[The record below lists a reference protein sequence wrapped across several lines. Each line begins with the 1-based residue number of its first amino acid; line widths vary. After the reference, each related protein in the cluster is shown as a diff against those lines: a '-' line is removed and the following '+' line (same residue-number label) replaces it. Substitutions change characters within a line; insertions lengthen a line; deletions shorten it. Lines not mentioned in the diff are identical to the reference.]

1 MKIII
6 TNQNNAERITRF
18 IISLFLLPS
27 PLIFGYETFPI
38 VQSIVGGI
46 LLFNALSGMCTIYRL
61 FGVNS
66 FPK

>member
-1 MKIII
+1 MNILIK
-6 TNQNNAERITRF
+6 NQNNTERITRF
-18 IISLFLLPS
+18 VISLFLLPS

-61 FGVNS
+61 FRVNTC
-66 FPK
+66 PK

>member
-27 PLIFGYETFPI
+27 PLIFGYEIFPI
-38 VQSIVGGI
+38 IQSVLGGI

-61 FGVNS
+61 FDANTC
-66 FPK
+66 PK

>member
-27 PLIFGYETFPI
+27 LLIFGYETFPI
-38 VQSIVGGI
+38 VQSVVGGI
-46 LLFNALSGMCTIYRL
+46 LLFNAISGMCTIYRL
-61 FGVNS
+61 FGANTC
-66 FPK
+66 PK

>member
-38 VQSIVGGI
+38 IQSVVGGI
-46 LLFNALSGMCTIYRL
+46 FLFNALSGMCTIYRL
-61 FGVNS
+61 FGANTC
-66 FPK
+66 PK

>member
-38 VQSIVGGI
+38 VQSVVGGI
-46 LLFNALSGMCTIYRL
+46 LLFNALSGISTIYIL
-61 FGVNS
+61 FGANTC
-66 FPK
+66 PK

>member
-1 MKIII
+1 MNILIK
-6 TNQNNAERITRF
+6 NQNNTERITRF
-18 IISLFLLPS
+18 VISLFLLPS

-61 FGVNS
+61 FGVNTC
-66 FPK
+66 PK

>member
-38 VQSIVGGI
+38 LQSVVGGI

-61 FGVNS
+61 FGANTC
-66 FPK
+66 PK

>member
-18 IISLFLLPS
+18 FISLFLLPS

-61 FGVNS
+61 FGANTC
-66 FPK
+66 PK

>member
-18 IISLFLLPS
+18 IISLVLLPS

-38 VQSIVGGI
+38 VQSVVGGI

-61 FGVNS
+61 FGANTCA
-66 FPK
+66 K

>member
-27 PLIFGYETFPI
+27 PLIFGYEIFPI
-38 VQSIVGGI
+38 IQSVLGGI

-61 FGVNS
+61 FGANTC
-66 FPK
+66 PK

>member
-1 MKIII
+1 MNILIQ
-6 TNQNNAERITRF
+6 NQNNEERITRF
-18 IISLFLLPS
+18 VISLFLLPS

-61 FGVNS
+61 FGTNTCH
-66 FPK
+66 K

>member
-1 MKIII
+1 MNILIK
-6 TNQNNAERITRF
+6 NQNNAETITRF
-18 IISLFLLPS
+18 VISLFLLPS

-61 FGVNS
+61 FGVNTC
-66 FPK
+66 PK